1 MLLLERKAKMISR
14 TLQYIYVCNVFLQN
28 IFINSVFPLEYSRIT
43 FSLSFLG
50 EIHFDKGVAVIVLS
64 NSQGVKTSTIPTLPN
79 LMGLELDPVINTKYD
94 LGKLHPNTL

>member
-1 MLLLERKAKMISR
+1 M
-14 TLQYIYVCNVFLQN
+14 FLQN